1 MVSAVAQHIA
11 YLTASQLHDYSL
23 RFFSFFGKPR
33 VIIRVPAALGFA
45 DAGLAALFSAFR
57 GELAVQFR
65 VHFLQEIQIAFFAKI
80 LFNQNFAGD
89 GMLQFYFFE
98 ADCFFSG
105 RKAGVAIDW
114 FLFHKL
120 RGR

>member
-65 VHFLQEIQIAFFAKI
+65 VHFLQEIQIAFFAK
-80 LFNQNFAGD
+80 NERGD
-89 GMLQFYFFE
+89 
-98 ADCFFSG
+98 
-105 RKAGVAIDW
+105 RKSTRLNSSHTMTSRMPSSA
-114 FLFHKL
+114 
-120 RGR
+120 